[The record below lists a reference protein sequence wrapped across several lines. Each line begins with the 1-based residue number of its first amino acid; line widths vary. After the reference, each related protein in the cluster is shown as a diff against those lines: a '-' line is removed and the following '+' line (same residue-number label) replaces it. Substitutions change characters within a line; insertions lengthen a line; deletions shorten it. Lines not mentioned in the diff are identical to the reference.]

1 MRAFFGKLLLLSVCF
16 LGSLGCRKIPSG
28 ADAVTAL
35 EVSGLPSRSEDA
47 VKGGLTTKPTRKF
60 LGVIR
65 GVYSWETLDADALAK
80 DVERIERQLAR
91 DGYYEAHV
99 TGVRVVRQS
108 ENEVK
113 VEIDVDAGERVTIGD
128 ITTEGLAVLPFAA
141 AVHASRAIE
150 LEQGDPFD
158 EAEYEAAKLRIAN
171 ALADIGY
178 AYVKVAG
185 SAKIDLSTHRAD
197 VAFQVAPGPAS
208 TFGEINIQGLKRI
221 PERAVRKV
229 LQLEAGATYSR
240 AALDEAR
247 VALFRLGVFSRV
259 EIIPVLTDASRTV
272 VPVTVE
278 VEEGAAHSVTAGGG
292 AVFDVQRM
300 AVRGRVTWVDRNFL
314 GGLREF
320 QVEDRPGATFYPLR
334 FGYWDYWKYGI
345 TNVLAENSVT
355 LKLTQPSFLEGRTK
369 GIVETGYNV
378 YPLLYPLP
386 PEADPTTE
394 RVVGYNEVAVRTAIE
409 RTFLHDRLS
418 ASLSFNWRSNFPFTY
433 QGTPLADFNSVTVTY
448 PELELMYDL
457 RDDPIAPT
465 LGVVFLTNIQV
476 AVPIVNP
483 DDPLRDLR
491 IRPEVRAYVPLDFKR
506 RTVLALRGTIGL
518 LFPDGYGSS
527 LNVDQAPDYTSP
539 AIYNDQHKLLFR
551 AFYSGGPSSNR
562 GYPFQR
568 IGPQGPI
575 GFLLPSD
582 PLTGQPSLA
591 SCLIDSERPEL
602 GYKPDCIRPLGGLTL
617 WELSLEV
624 RRQLGGP
631 WGLVLFAD
639 TSDVGAKVAEFNF
652 AELHLSI
659 GAGLRYASPIGPV
672 RVDLGWRVPGMQK
685 RDGAGPLPD
694 VSQVAPYYQED
705 PLTAFALSI
714 LIGEAF

>member
-1 MRAFFGKLLLLSVCF
+1 VRALFGKWLLLAACF
-16 LGSLGCRKIPSG
+16 AACLGCRKIPSG
-28 ADAVTAL
+28 ADAVTA
-35 EVSGLPSRSEDA
+35 VSVQGLPSRSEDG

-65 GVYSWETLDADALAK
+65 GVYSWETLDTDALAK

-91 DGYYEAHV
+91 DGYYEARV
-99 TGVRVVRQS
+99 TGVRIVRQS
-108 ENEVK
+108 ENEVE
-113 VEIDVDAGERVTIGD
+113 VEIDVAAGERVMIGD
-128 ITTEGLAVLPFAA
+128 ITTEGLAVLPFDA
-141 AVHASRAIE
+141 AVHASRAID

-185 SAKIDLSTHRAD
+185 SAKVDLSTHRAD
-197 VAFQVAPGPAS
+197 VAFHATPGPAS
-208 TFGEINIQGLKRI
+208 TLGTVTIQGLKRI

-229 LQLEAGATYSR
+229 LQLEPGDTYSR
-240 AALDEAR
+240 AALDDAR

-259 EIIPVLTDASRTV
+259 EVIPMLTDSTRTV
-272 VPVTVE
+272 VPITVE

-300 AVRGRVTWVDRNFL
+300 AARGRVTWVDRNFL

-320 QVEDRPGATFYPLR
+320 QIEDRPGVTFYPLR
-334 FGYWDYWKYGI
+334 FGYWEYWKDGI
-345 TNVLAENSVT
+345 TNVLPENSVT

-369 GIVETGYNV
+369 GIIETGYNV

-386 PEADPTTE
+386 PEADAKTE
-394 RVVGYNEVAVRTAIE
+394 RVVGYNEVAFRTAIE
-409 RTFLHDRLS
+409 RTFLHDRLPVTF
-418 ASLSFNWRSNFPFTY
+418 SLNWRSNFPFTY
-433 QGTPLADFNSVTVTY
+433 QGVELADFNPVTVTY
-448 PELELMYDL
+448 PELQVMYDL

-465 LGVVFLTNIQV
+465 LGVVFQANIQV
-476 AVPIVNP
+476 AIPIVNAIT
-483 DDPLRDLR
+483 DVRL
-491 IRPEVRAYVPLDFKR
+491 RPEVRAYVPLDFKR
-506 RTVLALRGTIGL
+506 RTVLALRGTLGL
-518 LFPDGYGSS
+518 LFPENYGSS
-527 LNVDQAPDYTSP
+527 LTSSTTPDYTQP
-539 AIYNDQHKLLFR
+539 DTYNDQHKLLFR

-562 GYPFQR
+562 GYAYQR

-582 PLTGQPSLA
+582 ATNPSQPSLA
-591 SCLIDSERPEL
+591 TCIDEENPTGPLLPE
-602 GYKPDCIRPLGGLTL
+602 CIRPLGGLSL
-617 WELSLEV
+617 WEASLEI

-639 TSDVGAKVAEFNF
+639 TSDVGAGIMDFNF

-685 RDGAGPLPD
+685 RDGPGPLPD
-694 VSQVAPYYQED
+694 VSEVEPYSLQG
-705 PLTAFALSI
+705 PLDSFALSI